1 MMVKLIVMASS
12 DFRGVL
18 NSAQELKMTFVG
30 RKTGKKISI
39 PVWFVNDADKLYLLP
54 VSGTANKWYKNIL
67 KNPTIELQVSGK
79 KATAEA
85 RPIKDKKRIE
95 EIVDKFRA
103 KYGASDVK
111 KYYPGQDV
119 AVELSL

>member
-1 MMVKLIVMASS
+1 MVKLVVMASS

>member
-1 MMVKLIVMASS
+1 MVKLIVMASS